1 MTYRGSWVARTG
13 LAILLIAGTAARGH
27 AQNEKP
33 TPQQTA
39 AIRTCADKNQDDVTE
54 AERQCLFNLVASP
67 CQNTPDGQS
76 NLGMADCFRLEAA
89 IWDGLLNDN
98 FKRLREG
105 LNDKQAARARDM
117 QKAWIAARDATCAFY
132 DVKIHG
138 SMAIPMAA
146 ACLARE
152 TARRALLLRAFTGL

>member
-1 MTYRGSWVARTG
+1 MAHRGTWVARVG
-13 LAILLIAGTAARGH
+13 LAILLIAVAATGGH

-39 AIRTCADKNQDDVTE
+39 AIRACADKNQDDVTE

-67 CQNTPDGQS
+67 CQTMPEGQS
-76 NLGMADCFRLEAA
+76 NLGMADCFRLETA

-98 FKRLREG
+98 FRRLRE
-105 LNDKQAARARDM
+105 LLDDKQAAQARDM

-132 DVKIHG
+132 DVKVHG